1 MLPLLHCLYLQ
12 MLRRYWAAFPAER
25 SQAPEATAERILVF
39 QRGAEVV
46 SIAAPRCA
54 ALPCPVLRCSALLRC
69 ARWLP
74 GSTHPTSCPQL
85 HPPACLCARRPP

>member
-1 MLPLLHCLYLQ
+1 MLPLLHCLRLQ

-46 SIAAPRCA
+46 SIAALR
-54 ALPCPVLRCSALLRC
+54 CPVLRCSALLRC
-69 ARWLP
+69 ARRLP

-85 HPPACLCARRPP
+85 RPPTCLCARRPP

>member
-1 MLPLLHCLYLQ
+1 MCCSYLQ

-46 SIAAPRCA
+46 SVAPLLCP
-54 ALPCPVLRCSALLRC
+54 ALPCPVLRVVLV
-69 ARWLP
+69 
-74 GSTHPTSCPQL
+74 
-85 HPPACLCARRPP
+85 